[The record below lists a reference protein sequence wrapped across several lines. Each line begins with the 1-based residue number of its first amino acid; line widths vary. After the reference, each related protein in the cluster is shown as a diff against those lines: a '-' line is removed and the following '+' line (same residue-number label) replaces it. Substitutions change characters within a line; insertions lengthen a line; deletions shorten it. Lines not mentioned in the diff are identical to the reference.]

1 MLKCLTLKKLHI
13 ILSLRAYCLQYLL
26 KHFYATEKLI
36 LQGVQ
41 GGIHMEE
48 RKKKQPEPQPAN
60 DYDDG
65 NIPEIDL
72 PKSSDATNVIP
83 DEVPRRDGPGGE

>member
-1 MLKCLTLKKLHI
+1 
-13 ILSLRAYCLQYLL
+13 
-26 KHFYATEKLI
+26 
-36 LQGVQ
+36 
-41 GGIHMEE
+41 MEE
-48 RKKKQPEPQPAN
+48 RKKNQPEPQPAN